1 MIPERIIHTSELTK
15 DYGSFRAV
23 DHLNLSVRAE
33 RITGFLGRN
42 GAGKS
47 STIKML
53 LGMISPTSG
62 SGNVLGYRIDD
73 PRQSIEIR
81 RRIAY
86 VGEDKGLYGY
96 MTVAELIRFTRSFY
110 SDWQLEVERRLL
122 AEYRLPPRRK
132 VKALSKGM
140 RTKLA
145 LLLALSRRPALL
157 ILDEPTEG
165 LDPVSI
171 EELLQTL
178 VSAPANGT
186 SVCFSSH
193 QLSEVER
200 IADDIL
206 MIDRGAS
213 VLDMSLE
220 QIRENYRRISL
231 GFSNP
236 PPQLESILGI
246 EKMRCDGRQITI
258 LASSNADAIVQLGR
272 DRGAVDVNVS
282 PVSLREI
289 FLETVQERN
298 RQDQQQ
304 HLERE
309 DALV

>member
-1 MIPERIIHTSELTK
+1 MIPERVIQTSELTK
-15 DYGSFRAV
+15 KYGSFCAV
-23 DHLNLSVRAE
+23 NQLNLSVRAE

-53 LGMISPTSG
+53 LGMVHPTSG
-62 SGNVLGYRIDD
+62 SGTVLGYRIDD
-73 PRQSIEIR
+73 RRQSIEIR

-110 SDWQLEVERRLL
+110 SDWQADIERRLL
-122 AEYRLPPRRK
+122 AQYRLPPGRK

-145 LLLALSRRPALL
+145 LLLALARRPALL

-178 VSAPANGT
+178 ATAPANGT
-186 SVCFSSH
+186 SVFFSSH

-206 MIDRGAS
+206 MVDRGS
-213 VLDMSLE
+213 VVLDMSLE
-220 QIRENYRRISL
+220 QIRENYRRISF
-231 GFSNP
+231 GFSTAV
-236 PPQLESILGI
+236 PQIEPLLGV
-246 EKMRCDGRQITI
+246 EKMRCEGRQVTI
-258 LASSNADAIVQLGR
+258 VASSNAEAIAQMGR
-272 DRGAVDVNVS
+272 ERGAVEVS
-282 PVSLREI
+282 VLPLTLREI

-298 RQDQQQ
+298 RDDQQR
-304 HLERE
+304 HRERE

>member
-1 MIPERIIHTSELTK
+1 MIPERVIQTSELTK
-15 DYGSFRAV
+15 DYGGFRAV

-53 LGMISPTSG
+53 LGMISPSSG
-62 SGNVLGYRIDD
+62 SGTVVGCRIDD
-73 PRQSIEIR
+73 PKQSIEIR

-110 SDWQLEVERRLL
+110 SDWETEMERRLL

-178 VSAPANGT
+178 VAAPARGT
-186 SVCFSSH
+186 SVFFSSH

-200 IADDIL
+200 IADDIV
-206 MIDRGAS
+206 MIDRGVA

-231 GFSNP
+231 GFSTAP
-236 PPQLESILGI
+236 PRLESMPGI
-246 EKMRCDGRQITI
+246 EKMRCEGRQITI
-258 LASSNADAIVQLGR
+258 LASSNADAIAQFGR
-272 DRGAVDVNVS
+272 DRGAVDINVS
-282 PVSLREI
+282 PVNLREI
-289 FLETVQERN
+289 FLETVQEQN
-298 RQDQQQ
+298 LQEQQR
-304 HLERE
+304 HSERH

>member
-1 MIPERIIHTSELTK
+1 MIPERIIHTSQLTK

-62 SGNVLGYRIDD
+62 SGTILSYRIDD
-73 PRQSIEIR
+73 PKQSIEIR

-110 SDWQLEVERRLL
+110 SDWQPDIERRLL
-122 AEYRLPPRRK
+122 AEYRLPSNRK

-171 EELLQTL
+171 EELLHTL
-178 VSAPANGT
+178 VAAPANGT
-186 SVCFSSH
+186 TVFFSSH

-206 MIDRGAS
+206 MIDRGTA

-231 GFSNP
+231 GFPTPAP
-236 PPQLESILGI
+236 PLEPLLGV
-246 EKMRCDGRQITI
+246 EKVRSDGRQITI
-258 LASSNADAIVQLGR
+258 LASSNADAIAQFGR
-272 DRGAVDVNVS
+272 ERGAVDINVC
-282 PVSLREI
+282 PVTLREI
-289 FLETVQERN
+289 FLEIVQGQNKRE
-298 RQDQQQ
+298 QQEQ
-304 HLERE
+304 F
-309 DALV
+309 DVLV

>member
-1 MIPERIIHTSELTK
+1 MIPERIIQASGLTK
-15 DYGSFRAV
+15 DYGRFRAV
-23 DHLNLSVRAE
+23 NQLNLSVRGE

-47 STIKML
+47 TTIKML
-53 LGMISPTSG
+53 LGMVRPTSG
-62 SGNVLGYRIDD
+62 SGTVLGFRIDD
-73 PRQSIEIR
+73 PKQSIEIR

-110 SDWQLEVERRLL
+110 TDWQPEAERRLL
-122 AEYRLPPRRK
+122 AEYRLPPGRK

-178 VSAPANGT
+178 VAAPAQGT
-186 SVCFSSH
+186 SVFFSSH
-193 QLSEVER
+193 QLAEVER

-206 MIDRGAS
+206 MIDRGTA
-213 VLDMSLE
+213 VLDMPLE
-220 QIRENYRRISL
+220 QIRENYRRISF
-231 GFSNP
+231 GFSTA
-236 PPQLESILGI
+236 PPQLEPILGVERI
-246 EKMRCDGRQITI
+246 RRDGRQISI
-258 LASSNADAIVQLGR
+258 LASSNAEAIAQLGR
-272 DRGAVDVNVS
+272 ERGAVDVRVS
-282 PVSLREI
+282 PVNLREL
-289 FLETVQERN
+289 FLETVQDQVGRQPER
-298 RQDQQQ
+298 Q
-304 HLERE
+304 

>member
-1 MIPERIIHTSELTK
+1 MIPERVIQTSELTK
-15 DYGSFRAV
+15 NYGSFCAV
-23 DHLNLSVRAE
+23 NHLNLSVRAE

-53 LGMISPTSG
+53 LGMVHPTSG
-62 SGNVLGYRIDD
+62 SGTVLGYRIHD
-73 PRQSIEIR
+73 PRESIEIR

-86 VGEDKGLYGY
+86 VCEDKGLYGY

-110 SDWQLEVERRLL
+110 GDWQPDVERRLL
-122 AEYRLPPRRK
+122 AEYRLPPGRK

-145 LLLALSRRPALL
+145 LLLALARRPALL

-178 VSAPANGT
+178 VTAPAIGT
-186 SVCFSSH
+186 TVFFSSH

-206 MIDRGAS
+206 MIDRGSA

-220 QIRENYRRISL
+220 QIRENYRRISF
-231 GFSNP
+231 GFSTAIP
-236 PPQLESILGI
+236 PMESLRGV
-246 EKMRCDGRQITI
+246 EKMRCEGRQVTI
-258 LASSNADAIVQLGR
+258 VASSNAEAIAQMGR
-272 DRGAVDVNVS
+272 ERGAVEVTVL
-282 PVSLREI
+282 PLTLREI

-298 RQDQQQ
+298 RQDQQR
-304 HLERE
+304 HRERE

>member
-1 MIPERIIHTSELTK
+1 MIHERIIHTRELTK

-23 DHLNLSVRAE
+23 DRLNLSVRTE

-53 LGMISPTSG
+53 LGMIRPTSG
-62 SGNVLGYRIDD
+62 TGTVLGYRIDD

-110 SDWQLEVERRLL
+110 SDWQPEIERQLL
-122 AEYRLPPRRK
+122 AEYRLPSRRK

-178 VSAPANGT
+178 VAAPANGT
-186 SVCFSSH
+186 SVFFSSH

-206 MIDRGAS
+206 MIDRGSA

-231 GFSNP
+231 GFSTAAP
-236 PPQLESILGI
+236 RLEPLPGI
-246 EKMRCDGRQITI
+246 EKVRCDGRQIVI
-258 LASSNADAIVQLGR
+258 LASTNADAIAQLGR
-272 DRGAVDVNVS
+272 DRGAVDINVS

-298 RQDQQQ
+298 RLDQQR
-304 HLERE
+304 HLEHD